1 MNGSNPPSLQLV
13 NNATS
18 SPSNVE
24 SCPIEPQHLS
34 ITVFLCFVFLGGFL
48 LNGFSLWVFCCRIS
62 KWSSG
67 NILQFHLAMS
77 DAIIAPAAPLIGV
90 YFAMGQWTLGPFLC
104 QLKIALITI
113 HFYGS
118 ILFLMLISIHRYVAV
133 VHYKKSTPMQQT
145 KFVHKLCGGVW
156 LLLLTS
162 GSATFVLFHD
172 SQVGNHTLCLSV
184 HQSEY
189 ITTYF
194 TINFFLVALGFLVPF
209 LVLVVCYT
217 SLVNS
222 VSRIKTN
229 TAKGQAMK
237 SKSCKMVAMCLVI
250 FAVCFMPLSVVRSVC
265 LVVKMFFPSY
275 CTVLLHLET
284 AYYVSW
290 ILAGANCCL
299 DPLLYCFGSK
309 NFNKTMRRSLK
320 IIPKKDVSNEQG
332 QDSQDLTRVT
342 HSTASV

>member
-1 MNGSNPPSLQLV
+1 MTLTGYGTRLYEACMNGSNPPSLQLV

-18 SPSNVE
+18 SPSNME

-172 SQVGNHTLCLSV
+172 SQVGNHTFESCGKAMGKLQEFGISFTNNKTVYSPGESISGSVRIVLGQPLQCKVLQLLSSVYQLLILSNKAADCDDDDELCTPRHPS
-184 HQSEY
+184 QARAG
-189 ITTYF
+189 IP
-194 TINFFLVALGFLVPF
+194 G
-209 LVLVVCYT
+209 T
-217 SLVNS
+217 SSDARRQHRLEAS
-222 VSRIKTN
+222 RVS
-229 TAKGQAMK
+229 
-237 SKSCKMVAMCLVI
+237 
-250 FAVCFMPLSVVRSVC
+250 
-265 LVVKMFFPSY
+265 
-275 CTVLLHLET
+275 VLLVYEEFI
-284 AYYVSW
+284 A
-290 ILAGANCCL
+290 LALCCKK
-299 DPLLYCFGSK
+299 LL
-309 NFNKTMRRSLK
+309 
-320 IIPKKDVSNEQG
+320 
-332 QDSQDLTRVT
+332 
-342 HSTASV
+342 